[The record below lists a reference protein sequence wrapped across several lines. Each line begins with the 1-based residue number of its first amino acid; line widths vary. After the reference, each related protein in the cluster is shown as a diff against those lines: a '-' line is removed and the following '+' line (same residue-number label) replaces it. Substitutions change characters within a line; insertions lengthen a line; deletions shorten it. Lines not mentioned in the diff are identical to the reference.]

1 MSGTLIE
8 VILPI
13 SLFIIMLGMGM
24 TLVTDDF
31 KRILIYPKAVSI
43 GIIGQLILLPLVGF
57 AIATSFPMT
66 PELAVGIMILA
77 ACPGGVTSNVIAH
90 LAKGDTALS
99 ITLTAISSVITVVS
113 IPLII
118 SFSLNHFAEAGQVFN
133 LPVKKTMATLFV
145 ITILPVSIG
154 MLVKAKASQFADSQ
168 ERRFNYFAT
177 VFFIFLV
184 VLIVYTER
192 ENLLNAVQ
200 LVGVPTLLLNL
211 GMMLVGYVL
220 ARIAWLDA
228 RQTKTIT
235 LEIGIQNT
243 TLAFVIVGS
252 ILSNPTY
259 ALPAAIYSLFMY
271 LSSGAFILYSKK
283 QSATNSIQV
292 NA

>member
-24 TLVTDDF
+24 TLVADDF

-57 AIATSFPMT
+57 AIASTFPMT

-77 ACPGGVTSNVIAH
+77 ACPGGVTSNIIAH

-118 SFSLNHFAEAGQVFN
+118 SFSLNHFSEAGQVFN

-154 MLVKAKASQFADSQ
+154 MLVKAKASQFADAQ
-168 ERRFNYFAT
+168 EKLFNHFAT
-177 VFFIFLV
+177 FFFIFLV
-184 VLIVYTER
+184 ILIVYAER
-192 ENLLNAVQ
+192 ENLFNAIQ
-200 LVGVPTLLLNL
+200 LVGIPTLLLNL
-211 GMMLVGYVL
+211 GMMFVGYVL
-220 ARIAWLDA
+220 ARMFGLDH

-235 LEIGIQNT
+235 LEIGVQNT

-271 LSSGAFILYSKK
+271 LSAGAFILYSKR
-283 QSATNSIQV
+283 QVAANTIQV
-292 NA
+292 AA